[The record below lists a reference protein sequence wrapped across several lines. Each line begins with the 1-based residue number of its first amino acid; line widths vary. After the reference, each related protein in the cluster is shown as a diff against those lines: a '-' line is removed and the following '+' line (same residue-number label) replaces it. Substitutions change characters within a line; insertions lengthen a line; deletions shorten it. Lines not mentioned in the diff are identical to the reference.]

1 MNQWTIQN
9 PQSGHQYQTAGSP
22 GVHTPAGLVNA
33 GRADYRATASGSQFV
48 RQHQDPRVGATTR
61 RFTALSHAVS
71 HVALAEL
78 YPVPLGATNDEALE
92 WLQLLK
98 QKTTVKLDPQVNAFD
113 YRILAIRTEERKT
126 CKKLR
131 NRIPI
136 HHLLANEIV
145 LNLARKAD
153 QKGSRTLGII
163 TEPDCIAADGET
175 SWFDL
180 AQNKEIFLELNWYI
194 VKNQMQ
200 SEMHLS
206 FADRNTVKKAFSRK
220 GRFANLNREY
230 VGVGALRDR
239 LTG

>member
-113 YRILAIRTEERKT
+113 YRILAIRTEERRT
-126 CKKLR
+126 LLGPGGALGCAGPHCPALNTSHLR
-131 NRIPI
+131 ADAHNRRPDARDGGIDYLI
-136 HHLLANEIV
+136 RGEEISM
-145 LNLARKAD
+145 D
-153 QKGSRTLGII
+153 QKQ
-163 TEPDCIAADGET
+163 EQAD
-175 SWFDL
+175 
-180 AQNKEIFLELNWYI
+180 
-194 VKNQMQ
+194 
-200 SEMHLS
+200 
-206 FADRNTVKKAFSRK
+206 ADPQPQPQLQDN
-220 GRFANLNREY
+220 
-230 VGVGALRDR
+230 
-239 LTG
+239 